1 MSYYKVLG
9 LEKEPFSTSPD
20 PEFFYL
26 SQEHKAALYRL
37 RAAVKL
43 KRGLSLILG
52 EVGVGKTTL
61 MRKLF
66 NVLSSDTGFITRITL
81 DPTAKSEYA
90 FLSVLGD
97 IFQLKPGFRSSS
109 NYKKAMEN
117 FLFEKGVKE
126 SNTIVLFIDEAQKL
140 SSESMEVLRLL
151 LNYETNASK
160 LIQIVLFAQMELLP
174 QISRINNLWDRVALK
189 CVINPLEEDEVKEMI
204 VFRLNQAG
212 RISKE
217 PLFSDNAINAIYN
230 YTRGYPRKI
239 TMFCHE
245 ALQYLIMHR
254 KEMVDKEVVQELI
267 QREVKP
273 VTGDASRVLQRV

>member
-1 MSYYKVLG
+1 MSYYKILG

-20 PEFFYL
+20 PEFLYL

-66 NVLSSDTGFITRITL
+66 NILSEDTGFITKITL

-90 FLSVLGD
+90 FLSALGD

-109 NYKKAMEN
+109 NYKKAIEN

-126 SNTIVLFIDEAQKL
+126 NNTIVLFIDEAQKL
-140 SSESMEVLRLL
+140 SSASMEVLRLL

-174 QISRINNLWDRVALK
+174 QIGRINNLWDRVSLK
-189 CVINPLEEDEVKEMI
+189 RVINPLKEDEVKEMI
-204 VFRLNQAG
+204 GFRLNQAG

-217 PLFSDNAINAIYN
+217 PLFSDSAINAIYN
-230 YTRGYPRKI
+230 YTQGYPRKI

-245 ALQYLIMHR
+245 ALQYLVMHR
-254 KEMVDKEVVQELI
+254 KEAVDKEVVQELI
-267 QREVKP
+267 QKEVKP
-273 VTGDASRVLQRV
+273 VAGDASRVLQRA